1 MNKEPKSFDWY
12 KLRNHMVENQLIA
25 RGIYDPHVI
34 RAMRTVKRH
43 KFVPIDMLSKAYDD
57 EPLPIGLGQTIS
69 QPYIVAHMSEL
80 LRISPNDTVLE
91 VGTGSGYQAAV
102 LSQLANHVITV
113 ESIASLANEAKERLQ
128 SMGIHNISVL
138 QGDGGLGTPHH
149 GPYEAIIVSA
159 AAPEIPEPLML
170 QLKIGGRLVAP
181 IGQSNDQTL
190 VLYKNIGYRS
200 VLKRLYDVRFVS
212 LTGEWGL

>member
-80 LRISPNDTVLE
+80 LRISQNDTVLE

-128 SMGIHNISVL
+128 
-138 QGDGGLGTPHH
+138 
-149 GPYEAIIVSA
+149 
-159 AAPEIPEPLML
+159 
-170 QLKIGGRLVAP
+170 
-181 IGQSNDQTL
+181 
-190 VLYKNIGYRS
+190 
-200 VLKRLYDVRFVS
+200 
-212 LTGEWGL
+212 